1 MSKANLYL
9 EQENPCSY
17 WPINANT
24 PCEDFIARL
33 KAGEIPEKDYP
44 FLTSKQIQAF
54 KLILDAE
61 VYLPS
66 VPLLTVPQPMQPGLH
81 PINEPDNNSLV
92 IVSGNNQ
99 LTFEVLATIWAQ
111 GITPAYF
118 LLVDCLGNTVDM
130 AMVYGEFTP
139 GRLLQVLMENGL
151 EDKVEHRH
159 MIVPGLTRSLV
170 QDFVKIT
177 GWNVEVGP
185 ICAAALPLFLGNR
198 WAFPDI

>member
-1 MSKANLYL
+1 MLKANLYL
-9 EQENPCSY
+9 EQADPCSY
-17 WPINANT
+17 WPINAST

-33 KAGEIPEKDYP
+33 EAGEIPEKDYP
-44 FLTSKQIQAF
+44 LLTSKQLHAF

-61 VYLPS
+61 AYLPL
-66 VPLLTVPQPMQPGLH
+66 VPLVTTPQPMQAGLY
-81 PINEPDNNSLV
+81 PVNEPDNNSLV
-92 IVSGNNQ
+92 IVSSNSR

-139 GRLLQVLMENGL
+139 GRLLQALKESRL

-159 MIVPGLTRSLV
+159 MILPGLTRPLIR
-170 QDFVKIT
+170 DFVKAT
-177 GWNVEVGP
+177 DWNVEVGP
-185 ICAAALPLFLGNR
+185 ICAVALPLFLGTQ
-198 WAFPDI
+198 WVFPDI